1 MMDEI
6 FPFGLG
12 MVMMMNTSAREDYD
26 RLSETEKEHLILKC
40 KDAKT
45 KEEMDRIIDS
55 ISPAESAGDLLK
67 GTDIG

>member
-40 KDAKT
+40 KDARSRDEK
-45 KEEMDRIIDS
+45 
-55 ISPAESAGDLLK
+55 
-67 GTDIG
+67 IGRAHV

>member
-1 MMDEI
+1 MMEEI

-40 KDAKT
+40 KDARSRD
-45 KEEMDRIIDS
+45 EMNRIVNAFAGND
-55 ISPAESAGDLLK
+55 AGDLISDM
-67 GTDIG
+67 GIG